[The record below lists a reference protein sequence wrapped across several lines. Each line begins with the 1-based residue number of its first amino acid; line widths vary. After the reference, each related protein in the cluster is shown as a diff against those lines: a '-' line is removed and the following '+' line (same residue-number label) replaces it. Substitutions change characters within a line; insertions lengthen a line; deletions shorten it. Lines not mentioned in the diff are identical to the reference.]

1 MSNFLDNLKR
11 QINDQGGRQRGM
23 KAGWISVSRVDLFQL
38 IEHFERL
45 DNEVRARYASESNI
59 SLAEGK
65 TRELQEWQ
73 CSDGTGSGSFNDY
86 SRDGLRKQDEP
97 TEASGDLRGFGSSA
111 STYWTG
117 R

>member
-1 MSNFLDNLKR
+1 MSTFLENVKK
-11 QINDQGGRQRGM
+11 QINDPQGNRCLP
-23 KAGWISVSRVDLFQL
+23 AGWSRIRRSDLFQL

-97 TEASGDLRGFGSSA
+97 TEASGDLRGFGSSEA
-111 STYWTG
+111 IFWTG